1 MVDIT
6 PIVNAVIALAAAI
19 ITAFV
24 IPWIKTKIDA
34 GKLEKYKEWVTIAVK
49 AAEQIYAGTGR
60 GAEKKEYVLKFLQ
73 GKGLTVDFKSI
84 ENMIEAAVLDLQKQ

>member
-6 PIVNAVIALAAAI
+6 PIVNAVIALVAAI

-60 GAEKKEYVLKFLQ
+60 GEEKKEYVLKFLQ
-73 GKGLTVDFKSI
+73 EKGLTVDFKSI
-84 ENMIEAAVLDLQKQ
+84 ENMIEATVLDLKKQ